1 MYNDTDLRKSVIR
14 MKLHKILGDIRK
26 ADQDYGLIQDGDR
39 IGVGVSGGKDSMVLL
54 TALHMYA
61 KFCDRRFEVVG
72 IHIKLGFPNMEFQEV
87 TQFCERLGIEFHQI
101 DSCLLYTSPSPRD

>member
-61 KFCDRRFEVVG
+61 K
-72 IHIKLGFPNMEFQEV
+72 
-87 TQFCERLGIEFHQI
+87 
-101 DSCLLYTSPSPRD
+101 